1 MPKVKFI
8 KDYSY
13 TLKHKPGQPTLAYPA
28 GKEVSVP
35 SHIAE
40 AAIAKGAAKA
50 VSEKAEKRTK
60 KDGEG
65 R

>member
-1 MPKVKFI
+1 MPKVKFT
-8 KDYSY
+8 KNYSY
-13 TLKHKPGQPTLAYPA
+13 TLRHKPGQPTLAYPA

-40 AAIAKGAAKA
+40 AAIAAGAAKA
-50 VSEKAEKRTK
+50 VSDKRTK
-60 KDGEG
+60 KDGES